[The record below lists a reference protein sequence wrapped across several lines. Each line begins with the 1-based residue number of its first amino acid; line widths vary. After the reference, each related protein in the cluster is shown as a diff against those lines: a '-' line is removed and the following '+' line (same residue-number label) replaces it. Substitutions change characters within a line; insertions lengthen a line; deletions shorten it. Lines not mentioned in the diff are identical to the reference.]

1 VPPALATLFG
11 LHEAGDGVISPR
23 EIRYVRQAAIWPSHP
38 PHAGMNR
45 IGHHFGPPRTQV
57 ASAPVRSIPSSNRSI
72 ARTGTRN
79 SRPTLIVG
87 ISPRSAALY
96 ELSRLRSKYFFP
108 ASGTDIVRGASPVDF
123 VILPA
128 PVSAKNDLQNTIYVL
143 DRFKAI

>member
-1 VPPALATLFG
+1 VPPALATLFRFN
-11 LHEAGDGVISPR
+11 ETGDGVFGPR
-23 EIRYVRQAAIWPSHP
+23 EVRHVRQAAIWPSNT
-38 PHAGMNR
+38 PHAGKSR
-45 IGHHFGPPRTQV
+45 IRHHLGPPRTQV
-57 ASAPVRSIPSSNRSI
+57 ESAPVRSTPSSNRSI

-123 VILPA
+123 VILPP
-128 PVSAKNDLQNTIYVL
+128 PVSAKNDSQNTIYVL
-143 DRFKAI
+143 DRFNAI

>member
-11 LHEAGDGVISPR
+11 LHETGDGVFSPR
-23 EIRYVRQAAIWPSHP
+23 EVRHVRQAAIWPSHP
-38 PHAGMNR
+38 PHAGTSR

-57 ASAPVRSIPSSNRSI
+57 ASASVRSTPSSNRSI

-123 VILPA
+123 VIFPA

-143 DRFKAI
+143 DRFDAI

>member
-1 VPPALATLFG
+1 MGRIGYQFG
-11 LHEAGDGVISPR
+11 LA
-23 EIRYVRQAAIWPSHP
+23 
-38 PHAGMNR
+38 
-45 IGHHFGPPRTQV
+45 RTQA
-57 ASAPVRSIPSSNRSI
+57 ASAPLRSTPSSNRSI

-123 VILPA
+123 VILPP
-128 PVSAKNDLQNTIYVL
+128 PVSAKNDLQNTI
-143 DRFKAI
+143 

>member
-11 LHEAGDGVISPR
+11 LYEAGDGVFSPR
-23 EIRYVRQAAIWPSHP
+23 EIRHVREAAVRPLHS
-38 PHAGMNR
+38 PHAGMSR
-45 IGHHFGPPRTQV
+45 IGHHFGLARTQA
-57 ASAPVRSIPSSNRSI
+57 ASAPVRSTPSSNRSI

-108 ASGTDIVRGASPVDF
+108 ASGTDIVRGTSPVDF
-123 VILPA
+123 VIFPA
-128 PVSAKNDLQNTIYVL
+128 PVSAKNDLQNTTYVL
-143 DRFKAI
+143 DRFDAI

>member
-1 VPPALATLFG
+1 MPPALATLFG
-11 LHEAGDGVISPR
+11 FHETGDGVFSPR
-23 EIRYVRQAAIWPSHP
+23 EVRHVRHAAVGPSHP
-38 PHAGMNR
+38 PHAGLGR

-57 ASAPVRSIPSSNRSI
+57 ASALVRSTPSSNRSI

-96 ELSRLRSKYFFP
+96 EPSRLRSKYFFP

-128 PVSAKNDLQNTIYVL
+128 PVSLKNDLQNTIYVL
-143 DRFKAI
+143 DRFEAI